1 VRTLPSRFSQ
11 PRRRFAHLIVT
22 MTRNRFLLN
31 FLCLLAG
38 AWFLAPAARANPGG
52 ATITY
57 RRVFKGSI
65 PEFIEIKIDEQDQGK
80 STFDI
85 RPLDEDADPQPFEVG
100 PAVKK
105 SIFDLSAQLNHFA
118 VANLDIQKKI
128 ANLGQKTFRYENGGD
143 VHEISFNYTVNP
155 TATQL
160 MQIFEGLAKQ
170 QQDLVLLQR
179 QAKFDRLGVNDALLQ
194 FESDMD
200 HRLLPE
206 PERLLPILDQI
217 AADSH
222 FLEIARTR
230 ARALAE
236 RIRNSPGH

>member
-1 VRTLPSRFSQ
+1 LY
-11 PRRRFAHLIVT
+11 
-22 MTRNRFLLN
+22 
-31 FLCLLAG
+31 LLAG
-38 AWFLAPAARANPGG
+38 AWLLVPAARANPEG

-57 RRVFKGSI
+57 RRVFKGSS
-65 PEFIEIKIDEQDQGK
+65 PEFIEVKVSDQKK

-85 RPLDEDADPQPFEVG
+85 RQLDEAADPAAFEVS
-100 PAVKK
+100 PAVQKK
-105 SIFDLSAQLNHFA
+105 IFDLAGELKYFA
-118 VANLDIQKKI
+118 ITNLDVQKKI
-128 ANLGQKTFRYENGGD
+128 ANLGQKTFRYENGAEA
-143 VHEISFNYTVNP
+143 HETSFNYTLNP
-155 TATQL
+155 SATQL

-170 QQDLVLLQR
+170 QADLVLLER
-179 QAKFDRLGVNDALLQ
+179 RAKFDRLGVNDALMQ

-206 PERLLPILDQI
+206 PERLLPVLDQI

-236 RIRNSPGH
+236 RIRNSRDH

>member
-1 VRTLPSRFSQ
+1 
-11 PRRRFAHLIVT
+11 
-22 MTRNRFLLN
+22 MTRYRIRLQFLS
-31 FLCLLAG
+31 LLAC
-38 AWFLAPAARANPGG
+38 AWILVPAARANPGG

-57 RRVFKGSI
+57 RRVFKGSS
-65 PEFIEIKIDEQDQGK
+65 PEFIEIKVNDQGK

-85 RPLDEDADPQPFEVG
+85 RQLEEDADPQPFEVS
-100 PAVKK
+100 PAVQKR
-105 SIFDLSAQLNHFA
+105 IFDLAAELKYFA
-118 VANLDIQKKI
+118 IANLDVQKKI
-128 ANLGQKTFRYENGGD
+128 ANLGQKTLRYESGAE
-143 VHEISFNYTVNP
+143 VHETSFNYTLNLS
-155 TATQL
+155 ATQL
-160 MQIFEGLAKQ
+160 MQIFEGLARQ

-179 QAKFDRLGVNDALLQ
+179 QAKFDRLGVNDALMQ

-222 FLEIARTR
+222 FVEIARSR

-236 RIRNSPGH
+236 RIRTSRDH